1 MELRHLTYFLALA
14 EHRHF
19 GRAAAAVGIKQPPF
33 SQQIKQLEQELG
45 VELVERL
52 PGGSELTEA
61 GRTFAE
67 HARAVHAAVERA
79 RAETLRAA
87 RGELGRI
94 EIAALA
100 SSFTKIL
107 PRILRVLRTR
117 RPDLV
122 VHPVEYS
129 RTAAGVRAVLEGTA
143 DIAFGR
149 PPLSNGRETG
159 KLLALPLMTERTM
172 LVLPRGHP
180 LDNEP
185 AVHISALVHQQFVL
199 TPLEE
204 RFPRYLHLACAA
216 AGFEPAIAGTVQG
229 IHTVVGMVASG
240 LGIAVAPE
248 SAVVPGR
255 LDVVFRPI
263 APTVPAPPLS
273 LVWRAD
279 DSRASTAAFWQ
290 LVQEVLEIE
299 ATPVSE
305 QEFDRRYLTA
315 LRERQG
321 AG

>member
-52 PGGSELTEA
+52 PGGSRLTEA
-61 GRTFAE
+61 GYTFAE

-87 RGELGRI
+87 RGEVGGI
-94 EIAALA
+94 EVAALA
-100 SSFTKIL
+100 SSFTNVL

-117 RPDLV
+117 KPDLA
-122 VHPVEYS
+122 VHPVEYL
-129 RTAAGVRAVLEGTA
+129 RTSDGVRAVLEGTA
-143 DIAFGR
+143 DLAFGR
-149 PPLSNGRETG
+149 PPLSTGRG
-159 KLLALPLMTERTM
+159 SGQLLALPLMTEQAR
-172 LVLPRGHP
+172 LVLPREHP
-180 LDNEP
+180 LGNQP
-185 AVHISALVHQQFVL
+185 TVHVSALVHQQFVL

-216 AGFEPAIAGTVQG
+216 AGFEPAIACTVQG
-229 IHTVVGMVASG
+229 IHTVVGMVAAG

-255 LDVVFRPI
+255 LDVVFRPL
-263 APTVPAPPLS
+263 APTVLAPPLS
-273 LVWRAD
+273 LIWRAD
-279 DSRASTAAFWQ
+279 DRRASTAAFWQ
-290 LVQEVLEIE
+290 LAREVLEIE
-299 ATPVSE
+299 AEPVSE

-315 LRERQG
+315 LRVQRG
-321 AG
+321 AS